1 MSAASGGGYAGDV
14 SSSEAWE
21 VLARDPAATLIDVR
35 TKAEW
40 AYVGLPAIE
49 SLGKSLVTIEWHAF
63 PSTGVDPDFTKK
75 LAGVLDERGISRDA
89 PLYFICRSGARSR
102 SAAISMSKEG
112 YSQAF
117 NVADGFE
124 GPLDKN
130 GHRGTT
136 TGWKAE
142 GLPWVQS

>member
-1 MSAASGGGYAGDV
+1 MSATSGGDYAGDV
-14 SSSEAWE
+14 SASEAWE
-21 VLARDPAATLIDVR
+21 VLARDRAATLIDVR

-49 SLGKSLVTIEWHAF
+49 SLGKSLVMLEWHSF
-63 PSTGVDPDFTKK
+63 PSTGVDPEFTGK
-75 LAGVLDERGISRDA
+75 LASILEERGVRRDA
-89 PLYFICRSGARSR
+89 PLFFICRSGSRSR
-102 SAAISMSKEG
+102 SAAVAMSKEG
-112 YSQAF
+112 YSKAY
-117 NVADGFE
+117 NVAGGFE

-136 TGWKAE
+136 AGWKAE

>member
-14 SSSEAWE
+14 TASEAWE
-21 VLARDPAATLIDVR
+21 VLAREPAATLIDVR

-40 AYVGLPAIE
+40 AYVGLPAVE
-49 SLGKSLVTIEWHAF
+49 SLGKSLVTIEWHSF

-75 LAGVLDERGISRDA
+75 LAGVLEERGVGRDA

-102 SAAISMSKEG
+102 SAAILMSKEG
-112 YSQAF
+112 YSKAF
-117 NVADGFE
+117 NVAGGFE